1 MSVYLQKN
9 VSDMRATIEIDAE
22 LLKTAL
28 NLSQLPSKKA
38 VVDEALKQFVNY
50 LRRRQMLELRGKVRW
65 EGDLE
70 QMRETR

>member
-1 MSVYLQKN
+1 
-9 VSDMRATIEIDAE
+9 MRATIEIDAE